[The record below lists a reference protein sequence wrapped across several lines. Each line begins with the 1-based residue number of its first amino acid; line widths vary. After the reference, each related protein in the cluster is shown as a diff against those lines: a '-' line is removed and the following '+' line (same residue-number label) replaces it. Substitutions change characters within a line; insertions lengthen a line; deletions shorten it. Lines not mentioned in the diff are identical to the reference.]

1 MSTLPRLRILSL
13 RVFGLGAIVAAAAWQ
28 AGWNGPSP
36 AYAAEAC
43 ERSAFHVMIDVGHTA
58 AVPGALSARGVPEYT
73 FNLQLADVITQ
84 ALLDAGF
91 DRTVKLITATAPWRG
106 LIQRATRANGAHAD
120 LFIAI
125 HHDSVPDNLIET
137 WQYEGKENKYSDRF
151 SGYAIFA
158 SNANGDR
165 NGSLA
170 FGHLLGKE
178 LQKRGLHYTP
188 HYTLPLMGRYRHEL
202 LDSDSGVYRYDQLVV
217 LRNTRM
223 PAVLLEAGSIVN
235 RQEELELG
243 TPERRL
249 ALANAVADAVADFC
263 AARAQPATLR
273 QVKAPASGNAAA
285 AARAAGA
292 SLAH

>member
-1 MSTLPRLRILSL
+1 MSMLPRLRILSL

-73 FNLQLADVITQ
+73 FNLQLAEIITQ

-91 DRTVKLITATAPWRG
+91 DKTVKLITATAPWRG
-106 LIQRATRANGAHAD
+106 LAERATRANGARAD

-125 HHDSVPDNLIET
+125 HHDSVPDNLAET
-137 WQYEGKENKYSDRF
+137 WDYEGQKNQYCDRF
-151 SGYAIFA
+151 SGYAIFV

-165 NGSLA
+165 SGSLA

-178 LQKRGLHYTP
+178 LQKRDLHYTP

-202 LDSDSGVYRYDQLVV
+202 LDSEAGVYRYDHLVV

-235 RQEELELG
+235 RQVVLGLG
-243 TPERRL
+243 TPVRRL
-249 ALANAVADAVADFC
+249 AVAQAVVAAVTDFC
-263 AARAQPATLR
+263 AARSPAAVR